1 MPAAFQL
8 VWSRSPATSCTHN
21 ILLVQVA
28 FFEQAAEAAA
38 ALNTSVDVWLCAD
51 SPRGMA
57 ALAPLV
63 TSGAGSVTHYT
74 PEPGC
79 PLPQVLSSAAS

>member
-1 MPAAFQL
+1 M
-8 VWSRSPATSCTHN
+8 
-21 ILLVQVA
+21 LLLQAA

-38 ALNTSVDVWLCAD
+38 ALNTSVDVWLCSE

-57 ALAPLV
+57 DLAPLV
-63 TSGAGSVTHYT
+63 TSGTGSVTHYP

-79 PLPQVLSSAAS
+79 PLPQVLPQACTLSMCPACRNYKPQ